1 MLERGLQ
8 RICDKI
14 ETNELWTTRGQVH
27 KICGMSVEVV
37 GLNLPIG
44 SFCHLISGNK
54 KRYLSKILGFSE
66 NISHLLLFDDAQDIK
81 HGDFVIPATGQAFEI
96 NDQWLGRVVNGLGLP
111 LDGKNVLSFG
121 ACYQAEPKK
130 MNPLHRKK
138 IENPLDVGVRVLNGL
153 FTLAEGQR
161 IGLFAGSGVG
171 KSVLLGMMTQFTTA
185 DIVVIAL
192 IGERG
197 REIKEFIDECL
208 QGAALEK
215 SVVIAAPADEMPL
228 MRENAAMLAMSV
240 AEHFRHQGK
249 KVLLICDSLTRY
261 AHALREIGLS
271 INELPSARGFP
282 PSMFS
287 KMSHLMERGGCGSL
301 QEGSITAIYTVLS
314 EGEDMNDPIV
324 DHARSIL
331 DGHIILTHALA
342 DSGIYPA
349 VDIERSISRTMP
361 MVVSKSH
368 YVAMQNFKKFY
379 SLYTK
384 NQDLI
389 RSGIYQSGSDTSLD
403 AAIFLYPKMLEYI
416 EQNRDQV
423 CDFQNSYHALI
434 ALFEGADQ

>member
-1 MLERGLQ
+1 MLAHALQ
-8 RICDKI
+8 ALCDKLDAHD
-14 ETNELWTTRGQVH
+14 LWVVRGRVH
-27 KICGMSVEVV
+27 KICGMSVEVT

-44 SFCHLISGNK
+44 SFCYLISNQK
-54 KRYLSKILGFSE
+54 KRYLSKILGFSD
-66 NISHLLLFDDAQDIK
+66 NISQLLLFEEAQDIK
-81 HGDFVIPATGQAFEI
+81 HGDFVIPAAQSVFEI
-96 NDQWLGRVVNGLGLP
+96 SDLWLGRVVNGLGLP
-111 LDGKNVLSFG
+111 LDGGQLLSQG
-121 ACYQAEPKK
+121 VAYQTETKK
-130 MNPLHRKK
+130 INPLHRKK
-138 IENPLDVGVRVLNGL
+138 ISHPLDVGVRVLNGL

-185 DIVVIAL
+185 DVVVIAL

-208 QGAALEK
+208 QGETLAK

-228 MRENAAMLAMSV
+228 MRENAALLAMSV
-240 AEHFRHQGK
+240 SEHFRHQGK

-271 INELPSARGFP
+271 VNELPSARGFP

-287 KMSHLMERGGCGSL
+287 KLSHLMERGGCGSD
-301 QEGSITAIYTVLS
+301 QEGSITAVYTVLS

-331 DGHIILTHALA
+331 DGHVILTHALA
-342 DSGIYPA
+342 DAGIYPA

-368 YVAMQNFKKFY
+368 YLAMQNFKKFY
-379 SLYTK
+379 SLYAK

-389 RSGIYQSGSDTSLD
+389 RSGIYQSGADPQLD
-403 AAIFLYPKMLEYI
+403 AAVFLYPKMLEYI
-416 EQNRDQV
+416 EQNREQV
-423 CDFQNSYHALI
+423 FDFNQSYESLLE
-434 ALFEGADQ
+434 LFKGEQE